1 MELPAD
7 EIKIDRSFGMRM
19 NEEHD
24 DVAIVRSTIDLTRNL
39 GLDVVAEGV
48 ESREIW
54 DKLQELGC
62 QTAQGYYLSRP
73 VPADTLTEWLR
84 ARLPL
89 PLAAAARVRRPRAGG
104 RLRVAATPAL
114 RWGRGLVLGRERT
127 RAAVPL
133 PPTALAGSRFTEVAR
148 STAYRPENRA
158 LSATNG

>member
-24 DVAIVRSTIDLTRNL
+24 DVAIVRSTIDLSRNL
-39 GLDVVAEGV
+39 GFDVVAEGV
-48 ESREIW
+48 ETREIW

-89 PLAAAARVRRPRAGG
+89 PLAAAAAG
-104 RLRVAATPAL
+104 
-114 RWGRGLVLGRERT
+114 
-127 RAAVPL
+127 
-133 PPTALAGSRFTEVAR
+133 
-148 STAYRPENRA
+148 
-158 LSATNG
+158 

>member
-24 DVAIVRSTIDLTRNL
+24 DVAIVRSTIDLSRNL

-48 ESREIW
+48 ETREIW

-73 VPADTLTEWLR
+73 SSGRHAHR
-84 ARLPL
+84 MAAR
-89 PLAAAARVRRPRAGG
+89 PLAATPGRCSRRLEDRGPAVGSGLRQRPRCVGG
-104 RLRVAATPAL
+104 ADWF
-114 RWGRGLVLGRERT
+114 WGASERER
-127 RAAVPL
+127 RCRHP
-133 PPTALAGSRFTEVAR
+133 
-148 STAYRPENRA
+148 
-158 LSATNG
+158 

>member
-24 DVAIVRSTIDLTRNL
+24 DVAIVRSTIDLGRNL

-48 ESREIW
+48 ETREIW

-62 QTAQGYYLSRP
+62 QTAQGYLSRP

-84 ARLPL
+84 ARWPL
-89 PLAAAARVRRPRAGG
+89 PRAAAAAG
-104 RLRVAATPAL
+104 
-114 RWGRGLVLGRERT
+114 
-127 RAAVPL
+127 
-133 PPTALAGSRFTEVAR
+133 
-148 STAYRPENRA
+148 
-158 LSATNG
+158 